1 MNGQRG
7 VVLLL
12 ALVLCLL
19 LSLLSA
25 SALRDALVET
35 RMTGVMRDGLLAFE
49 QAEDALRAAE
59 EAFTRGPPELCEG
72 CLPPPRPHE
81 LQGSWQSSKSG
92 YYQLQNL
99 GVTRKAVHMP
109 EGEQVT
115 LYRVTAVSQQLAAR
129 QVLEAVYAVPT
140 AQAEAPR
147 RILWRQR
154 LMED

>member
-1 MNGQRG
+1 MNRQRG

-49 QAEDALRAAE
+49 QAEAVLLAGE
-59 EAFTRGPPELCEG
+59 EAFQRLPPELCEG

-81 LQGSWQSSKSG
+81 LQGSWQSTRNG

-99 GVTRKAVHMP
+99 GVTRQAAHMP
-109 EGEQVT
+109 EGEPVT
-115 LYRVTAVSQQLAAR
+115 LYRVTAVSQQLATR
-129 QVLEAVYAVPT
+129 QVLEAVYAVPV
-140 AQAEAPR
+140 AQAQAPQ

-154 LMED
+154 LRED